1 MGSIPACSKSEL
13 ALHCAAMTNQELV
26 QRAQAVLFQNYRT
39 QPVALVRGEGTYVWD
54 ADGKRYL
61 DFIGG
66 IATVSVGHANAK
78 VREALFEQA
87 RLLWHA
93 SNLYVTEPQVR
104 LAEKL
109 TRASASL
116 KRAFFCNSGT
126 EANEAMIKLARHWHV
141 VNGKPER
148 IEILCFHNSFHGRT
162 MGSLAATG
170 QPKYQ
175 QGFGPLPAGFRFLDY
190 GDVDQ
195 LEKAVNPQTC
205 AVLLEPLQGEAG
217 VLPPPRG
224 YLAKVRELC
233 TRTGALMLLDEVQTG
248 MGRTGRL
255 FAHQHDAV
263 EPDAISLAKG
273 IAGGVPLGAL
283 LAREELAKVFTPGT
297 HASTFGGNPLATAAA
312 SAVMDLLQNGLLER
326 VQGAGDRLSQKLAGL
341 TRKTPR
347 VAGERGLGLLRALL
361 LSEDLASKVVARAR
375 EMGLLVNGIGERVVR
390 LAPPLT
396 VSDEEID
403 RATDLLGEAVA
414 QA

>member
-1 MGSIPACSKSEL
+1 
-13 ALHCAAMTNQELV
+13 MTNAELV

-39 QPVALVRGEGTYVWD
+39 QPIALVRGEGTSVWD

-66 IATVSVGHANAK
+66 IATVSVGHANPR
-78 VREALFEQA
+78 VREALIEQSK
-87 RLLWHA
+87 LLWHA
-93 SNLYVTEPQVR
+93 SNLYVTEPQIR

-109 TRASASL
+109 TKASASL

-141 VNGKPER
+141 VNGHPDR

-175 QGFGPLPAGFRFLDY
+175 QGFGPLPEGFRFLEY
-190 GDVDQ
+190 GDVAQ
-195 LEKAVNPQTC
+195 LAGAIGEKTC
-205 AVLLEPLQGEAG
+205 AVLIEPIQGEAG
-217 VLPPPRG
+217 VMPPPRG

-233 TRTGALMLLDEVQTG
+233 TKTGALMLLDEVQTG
-248 MGRTGRL
+248 MGRTGKL
-255 FAHQHDAV
+255 FAHQHDSF
-263 EPDAISLAKG
+263 EPDAMSLAKG

-283 LAREELAKVFTPGT
+283 MAREDVAKCFTPGT

-326 VQGAGDRLSQKLAGL
+326 VQRAGERLAKKLAALSQ
-341 TRKTPR
+341 KTPR

-361 LSEDLASKVVARAR
+361 LSEDLATKVVARAR
-375 EMGLLVNGIGERVVR
+375 DNGLLVNGIGERVVR

-403 RATDLLGEAVA
+403 RAADLLGEAVA